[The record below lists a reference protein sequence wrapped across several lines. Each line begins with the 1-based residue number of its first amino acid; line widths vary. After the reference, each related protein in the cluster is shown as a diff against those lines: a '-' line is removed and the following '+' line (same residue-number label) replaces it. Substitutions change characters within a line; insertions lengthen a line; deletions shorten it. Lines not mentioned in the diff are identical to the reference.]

1 MADESTLDDRA
12 VVACNGQRRQEPVLS
27 PDAYFC
33 RILRLSAG
41 VLRIGP
47 DGFLGPEEEDEAGW
61 TKGWTVAN
69 ASSAVPAAACRG
81 WSGAVE
87 GPSSS
92 GGGGDDW
99 PAWSSSSPPLLKNHP
114 NTRGSAT
121 SPGLPNDKIGRDETV
136 TTGNGGLAAVCK
148 RLKFA
153 TLMRAEHGTPVVHI
167 ELDVDRVLAG
177 RTIQTPSGTFTL
189 GSGPAEDDAGDKG
202 GLIVNRDGL
211 YPASDEDPES
221 FRNDLFEVKKSPLGG
236 LGAFARR
243 DLRAGEVILV
253 ERALVVADQTT
264 IYDALDALTP
274 PQRGA
279 FARLHAYVRTPND
292 LCDGRRY
299 ATFRTNSFGIPGSAF
314 SPSSSPSSSSYSSSS
329 PSSSSFSSTSN
340 PPSSSASAA
349 LFLVASRFNHACPPR
364 SNVEY
369 WFDRSRRSMA
379 FAARRDVPAAAELT
393 ITYSRSPLE
402 LYGVWG
408 FRCVCGA
415 CRPLSDADCAAADA
429 ACGHGGGGGVVKDLG
444 FWG

>member
-1 MADESTLDDRA
+1 MADESTSDDRA

-47 DGFLGPEEEDEAGW
+47 DGFLGPEEEDEGGW
-61 TKGWTVAN
+61 TKEWTVAN
-69 ASSAVPAAACRG
+69 ASSAVPEACRG
-81 WSGAVE
+81 WGGAVE

-92 GGGGDDW
+92 GGDW
-99 PAWSSSSPPLLKNHP
+99 PAWSLTLPLEGRP

-121 SPGLPNDKIGRDETV
+121 SPGLPRNKIGRDETA

-153 TLMRAEHGTPVVHI
+153 TLMRAEQGTPVVHI

-189 GSGPAEDDAGDKG
+189 GSGPAKDDTSDEG

-211 YPASDEDPES
+211 YPASPLDPES
-221 FRNDLFEVKKSPLGG
+221 FRNDFFEVKESPLGG

-243 DLRAGEVILV
+243 DLRAGEVVLV

-264 IYDALDALTP
+264 IYDALDALAP
-274 PQRGA
+274 AQRGA
-279 FARLHAYVRTPND
+279 FARLHAFVRTPND

-299 ATFRTNSFGIPGSAF
+299 ATFRTNSFGIPGSAI
-314 SPSSSPSSSSYSSSS
+314 SSPSSSSSSSS
-329 PSSSSFSSTSN
+329 SSSTTSNRPSSST
-340 PPSSSASAA
+340 PTASAA
-349 LFLVASRFNHACPPR
+349 LFLVASRFNHACHPR

-369 WFDRSRRSMA
+369 WFDRARRSMA
-379 FAARRDVPAAAELT
+379 FAARCDVPAAAELT

-415 CRPLSDADCAAADA
+415 CRPLSEADCAAADA
-429 ACGHGGGGGVVKDLG
+429 AWGHGGSGGVVKDLG